1 MKIGIGS
8 DHAGYKLKN
17 HLCNFIANNFKN
29 YSIKDFGCTSDGVSV
44 DYPNIAG
51 EVCGEVLNKNLD
63 QAILICGSGIGISI
77 AANRFKGIRA
87 ALCHDTL
94 SVKLSREHNNANVLC
109 LGDWF
114 ISERMSEEIIKIWL
128 NTKFEAGRHERR
140 VILLD
145 ELSI

>member
-17 HLCNFIANNFKN
+17 YLFNFIINNFKN
-29 YSIKDFGCTSDGVSV
+29 YSIKDFGCTSDGVSI
-44 DYPNIAG
+44 DYPNIAS

>member
-1 MKIGIGS
+1 MKIGLGS

-17 HLCNFIANNFKN
+17 HLFNFMISNFPN
-29 YSIKDFGCTSDGVSV
+29 HEIKDFGCNSQQVSI
-44 DYPNIAG
+44 DYPDIASQ
-51 EVCGEVLNKNLD
+51 VCQQILHKNLD
-63 QAILICGSGIGISI
+63 QAILICGSGVGISI

-94 SVKLSREHNNANVLC
+94 GVKLSREHNNANVLC

-114 ISERMSEEIIKIWL
+114 ISERMSEELIRIWL
-128 NTKFEAGRHERR
+128 NTDFEAGRHEKR

-145 ELSI
+145 ELSA

>member
-17 HLCNFIANNFKN
+17 YLFNFIINNFKN